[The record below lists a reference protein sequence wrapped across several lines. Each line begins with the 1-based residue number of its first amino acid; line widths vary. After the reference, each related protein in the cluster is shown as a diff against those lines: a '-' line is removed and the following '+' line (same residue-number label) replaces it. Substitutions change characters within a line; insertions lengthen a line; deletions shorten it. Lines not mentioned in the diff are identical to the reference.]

1 MLTLTSHNNP
11 GKGVTF
17 DSGGI
22 SIKPAA
28 NMDKMRGDMG
38 GAACTLAT
46 IRSAAMLK
54 LPLHIKGFNFTIS
67 NNRLIVLISM

>member
-46 IRSAAMLK
+46 IRTAAMLK
-54 LPLHIKGFNFTIS
+54 LPLHIKGFNFTNFTI
-67 NNRLIVLISM
+67 